1 MIGKLLKWAG
11 AYFRLLGWKLRLGSH
26 LKTGKRVY
34 IGKHCHL
41 QGNITLE
48 DGVYLSDYCVLQAEQ
63 GGAIHVGS
71 QMFMNTDCKI
81 YAMERIEI
89 GEGSMFGSNVS
100 VYDHDHDISRGVKY
114 AGKTYVTKP
123 VSIAPYVWCGTN
135 VVVARGSTIGS
146 NCVVGAGAVVCG
158 KLESNGL
165 YAGVPAVRKKD
176 VPTES

>member
-1 MIGKLLKWAG
+1 MVAKILKWAG
-11 AYFRLLGWKLRLGSH
+11 AYLRLLGWKLHLGSH

-41 QGNITLE
+41 EGDITLE
-48 DGVYLSDYCVLQAEQ
+48 NGTYISDYCVLQAEQ
-63 GGAIHVGS
+63 GGKIHIDS
-71 QMFMNTDCKI
+71 DAFLNI
-81 YAMERIEI
+81 YSKVFAMEEVYV
-89 GEGSMFGSNVS
+89 GKNTMFGPNVS

-114 AGKTYVTKP
+114 AGKAFVKKP
-123 VSIAPYVWCGTN
+123 VRIAENVWCGAN

-158 KLESNGL
+158 ELENNGL
-165 YAGVPAVRKKD
+165 YTGVPAVRKKD

>member
-1 MIGKLLKWAG
+1 MIGKILKWAG
-11 AYFRLLGWKLRLGSH
+11 AYFRLLGWKLRLGSR

-100 VYDHDHDISRGVKY
+100 VYDHDHDISKGVAK
-114 AGKTYVTKP
+114 AGKTFVVKP
-123 VSIAPYVWCGTN
+123 VWIEDHVWCGTN
-135 VVVARGSTIGS
+135 SVITKGTRIGE
-146 NCVVGAGAVVCG
+146 NCVLGAGGVAG
-158 KLESNGL
+158 GTLEPDGL
-165 YAGVPAVRKKD
+165 YVGVPAVRKRD
-176 VPTES
+176 IPRE